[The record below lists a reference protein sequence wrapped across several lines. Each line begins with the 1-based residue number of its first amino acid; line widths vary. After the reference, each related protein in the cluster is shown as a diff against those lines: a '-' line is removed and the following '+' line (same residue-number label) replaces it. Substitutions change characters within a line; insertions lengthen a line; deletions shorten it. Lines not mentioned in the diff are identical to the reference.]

1 METILDE
8 IPNAQRQSISPSK
21 IESTSPSTIESI
33 SPSTIESNANNTTPA
48 AVENAVSAVAST
60 PTNPIQQQL
69 DHHALM
75 KQVSILNKQLAL
87 LRANQV
93 SNPQAA
99 PTLPFENVT
108 NILQTASSL
117 LPQTSTTTSSNK
129 ENAPKAPSTG
139 AKRGPKPLPRDP
151 VTGAIIRPRDEEGN
165 VIVKTRKSKNK

>member
-1 METILDE
+1 
-8 IPNAQRQSISPSK
+8 
-21 IESTSPSTIESI
+21 
-33 SPSTIESNANNTTPA
+33 
-48 AVENAVSAVAST
+48 
-60 PTNPIQQQL
+60 
-69 DHHALM
+69 M

-99 PTLPFENVT
+99 PTLPLENVT
-108 NILQTASSL
+108 NIVQTASSL

-139 AKRGPKPLPRDP
+139 AKKKPGRKPMPRDP

-165 VIVKTRKSKNK
+165 VIVKTRKSKNNKENAN